1 MRRVHDFRRE
11 LASRKHLGSRKNLGF
26 TIVELVA
33 VMVITG
39 IIAAIAAPRFIGVD
53 AFDARG
59 SYSTLVSALRYAQK
73 TAIAQRTT
81 VCASVDAATKNVT
94 LTYRAS
100 PDCNAAST
108 GTVVDPATQ
117 AAYSKNLSKNVTVVA
132 PVSTV
137 GFDGLGRPVPNAT
150 ATFTVKNAVVTT
162 ESTRTITVEADTGYV
177 R

>member
-1 MRRVHDFRRE
+1 MQQE
-11 LASRKHLGSRKNLGF
+11 SGF

-39 IIAAIAAPRFIGVD
+39 IIAAIAAPRFIGLD

-81 VCASVDAATKNVT
+81 VCANVDVTTRIIT
-94 LTYRAS
+94 LTYRS
-100 PDCNAAST
+100 STNCSLAST
-108 GTVVDPATQ
+108 GTVIDPATQ
-117 AAYSKNLSKNVTVVA
+117 AAYSKTLSINVTITA
-132 PVSTV
+132 PVSTI
-137 GFDGLGRPVPNAT
+137 GFDGLGRPVPNTT
-150 ATFTVKNAVVTT
+150 ATFVVANAVVPT
-162 ESTRTITVEADTGYV
+162 ESIRTIIVEADTGYV

>member
-1 MRRVHDFRRE
+1 MQRE
-11 LASRKHLGSRKNLGF
+11 SGF

-33 VMVITG
+33 VIVITG
-39 IIAAIAAPRFIGVD
+39 IIAAIAAPSFIGVD

-59 SYSTLVSALRYAQK
+59 SYGTLVSALRYAQK

-81 VCASVDAATKNVT
+81 VCANVDVATKIVT
-94 LTYRAS
+94 LTYRGS
-100 PDCNAAST
+100 LDCSAAST
-108 GTVVDPATQ
+108 GAVVDPATQ
-117 AAYSKNLSKNVTVVA
+117 TAYSKNLSKNVTLIA
-132 PVSTV
+132 PVSSI

-162 ESTRTITVEADTGYV
+162 ESIRVITVEADTGYV

>member
-1 MRRVHDFRRE
+1 MQRE
-11 LASRKHLGSRKNLGF
+11 SGF

-59 SYSTLVSALRYAQK
+59 SHGTLVSALRYAQK
-73 TAIAQRTT
+73 TAIAQRRNVFVNINTAT
-81 VCASVDAATKNVT
+81 RVVCLGYTN
-94 LTYRAS
+94 
-100 PDCNAAST
+100 DCSSA
-108 GTVVDPATQ
+108 VIDPSTQ
-117 AAYSKNLSKNVTVVA
+117 AAYSKTLSSNVTITA
-132 PVSTV
+132 STTPI

-150 ATFTVKNAVVTT
+150 ATFTIQNAVVPA
-162 ESTRTITVEADTGYV
+162 ESTRTITVEAETGYV

>member
-1 MRRVHDFRRE
+1 MVSLIKYLNMQRE
-11 LASRKHLGSRKNLGF
+11 LGYRQESGF

-59 SYSTLVSALRYAQK
+59 SYGTLTSALRYAQK
-73 TAIAQRTT
+73 TAIAQRRNVYVNVNTSTRVVCLGYTSNCSST
-81 VCASVDAATKNVT
+81 VI
-94 LTYRAS
+94 
-100 PDCNAAST
+100 
-108 GTVVDPATQ
+108 DPATQ
-117 AAYSKNLSKNVTVVA
+117 AAYSKTLSSNVSIA
-132 PVSTV
+132 ASTTPI
-137 GFDGLGRPVPNAT
+137 GFDGLGRPVPNAS
-150 ATFTVKNAVVTT
+150 ATFTINNTVVPS

>member
-1 MRRVHDFRRE
+1 MQRE
-11 LASRKHLGSRKNLGF
+11 SGF

-59 SYSTLVSALRYAQK
+59 SHGTLVSALRYAQK
-73 TAIAQRTT
+73 TAIAQRRNVFVNLNTAT
-81 VCASVDAATKNVT
+81 RVVCLGYTN
-94 LTYRAS
+94 
-100 PDCNAAST
+100 DCSSA
-108 GTVVDPATQ
+108 VIDPSTQ
-117 AAYSKNLSKNVTVVA
+117 AAYSKALSNNVTITA
-132 PVSTV
+132 STTPI

-150 ATFTVKNAVVTT
+150 ATVTIQNAVVPA
-162 ESTRTITVEADTGYV
+162 ESTRIITVEAETGYV

>member
-1 MRRVHDFRRE
+1 MRRAYGYTKE
-11 LASRKHLGSRKNLGF
+11 SGF

-33 VMVITG
+33 VIVITG

-59 SYSTLVSALRYAQK
+59 SFGSLASALRYAQK

-81 VCASVDAATKNVT
+81 VCINVNTATKVVT
-94 LTYRAS
+94 LSYRNSADCSLAS
-100 PDCNAAST
+100 SGA
-108 GTVVDPATQ
+108 VIDPSTQ
-117 AAYSKNLSKNVTVVA
+117 AAYSKTLSNNVTITA
-132 PVSTV
+132 PVSTI
-137 GFDGLGRPVPNAT
+137 GFDGLGRPVPNAM
-150 ATFTVKNAVVTT
+150 ATFTVKNAVVPT

>member
-1 MRRVHDFRRE
+1 MQRE
-11 LASRKHLGSRKNLGF
+11 SGF

-33 VMVITG
+33 VIVITG

-59 SYSTLVSALRYAQK
+59 SYGTLVSALRYAQ
-73 TAIAQRTT
+73 RTT
-81 VCASVDAATKNVT
+81 VCANVDVATKIVT
-94 LTYRAS
+94 LTYRGS
-100 PDCNAAST
+100 LDCSAAST
-108 GTVVDPATQ
+108 GAVVDPATQ
-117 AAYSKNLSKNVTVVA
+117 TAYSKNLSKNVTLIA
-132 PVSTV
+132 PVSTI

-162 ESTRTITVEADTGYV
+162 ESIRVITVEADTGYV

>member
-1 MRRVHDFRRE
+1 MRRE
-11 LASRKHLGSRKNLGF
+11 LGLREELGF

-39 IIAAIAAPRFIGVD
+39 IIAAVAAPRFIGVD

-59 SYSTLVSALRYAQK
+59 SYGTLNSALRYAQK
-73 TAIAQRTT
+73 TAIAQRRNVFVNVNTT
-81 VCASVDAATKNVT
+81 TRVVCLGYTSNCSSAVI
-94 LTYRAS
+94 
-100 PDCNAAST
+100 
-108 GTVVDPATQ
+108 DPATQ
-117 AAYSKNLSKNVTVVA
+117 AAYSKTLSSNVSIA
-132 PVSTV
+132 ASTSPL

-150 ATFTVKNAVVTT
+150 ATFTINNAVLPS